1 MRTSHVTEQ
10 SDKRSDLRESSA
22 GHHLARL
29 PVDPRIGK
37 LLLLAAVAG
46 CLAPALSIATA
57 LSYKS
62 PFLGDDAA
70 TRAKQALAAPGL
82 GSETWRCTAVCY
94 LKCS

>member
-1 MRTSHVTEQ
+1 MCG
-10 SDKRSDLRESSA
+10 A

-46 CLAPALSIATA
+46 CLAPALTIAAA

-62 PFLGDDAA
+62 PFLSDDTAMQAKRAIAA
-70 TRAKQALAAPGL
+70 IGEPSSGPGAVLAHGQPCDSSCGP
-82 GSETWRCTAVCY
+82 
-94 LKCS
+94 